1 MDMTTNSNEEL
12 LRSEIEDLK
21 RQLAE
26 QKALASGQTPR
37 PTGPAGRTLVL
48 LALLVVALVVGGFF
62 LGYVPRQ
69 RREQVLAAE
78 SKADSQS
85 VPVVNVALVTRSS
98 LKSSLV
104 LPGNIQ
110 AITEGPVL
118 ARASG
123 YIRKRYVDIGD
134 RV

>member
-26 QKALASGQTPR
+26 QKTRA
-37 PTGPAGRTLVL
+37 TGRHDRQPPGPSGRTLAII
-48 LALLVVALVVGGFF
+48 ALLVISLVVAGFF
-62 LGYVPRQ
+62 LGYLPRQ

-78 SKADSQS
+78 SKAEGQDL
-85 VPVVNVALVTRSS
+85 PVVNVAPVTRSS

-104 LPGNIQ
+104 LP
-110 AITEGPVL
+110 
-118 ARASG
+118 
-123 YIRKRYVDIGD
+123 
-134 RV
+134 